1 MEPFRS
7 GYNANDQEDDFPSFL
22 YSNESGS
29 MEDIIAR
36 SREASTPSELTIAEE
51 IIAIISAIPSGI
63 ITYMSVHCDLLP
75 CSIRTATY
83 ILAIAIGSTIA
94 LHYEALR
101 LLAKSRKIW
110 D

>member
-7 GYNANDQEDDFPSFL
+7 RNNSNSWEDDFPSFF
-22 YSNESGS
+22 YSNDSSS
-29 MEDIIAR
+29 MKDIIAR
-36 SREASTPSELTIAEE
+36 SQGASTPSEVTIAEE

-75 CSIRTATY
+75 SSIRAISY

-94 LHYEALR
+94 LHFEALR
-101 LLAKSRKIW
+101 LLTKSRKI
-110 D
+110 